1 MTQAR
6 LVSSQS
12 PMGRDSAKKMKA
24 TMFVV
29 DKVAQG
35 IAKAIAL
42 NSPQPVNNPA
52 TKTLEGG
59 LSKANDI
66 LQTMAN
72 HQVMSMAP
80 QDIREHYFVKVS
92 DLINVQARNR
102 RLTLEV
108 ENEELS
114 LHMRNIEKLKVTL
127 KVCQLLRILTFHFMY
142 QFFLIPSCCA
152 YYCCIR

>member
-114 LHMRNIEKLKVTL
+114 LHMRNIEK
-127 KVCQLLRILTFHFMY
+127 
-142 QFFLIPSCCA
+142 
-152 YYCCIR
+152 